1 MPAMETVIHGIAILV
16 LGLIGI
22 FIAIM
27 TILMPLYVW
36 QIYKQ
41 GVATK
46 RYLDGFNDGF
56 NKLLATLYH
65 IQQNTTPNADE

>member
-1 MPAMETVIHGIAILV
+1 METAIHGKAILV
-16 LGLIGI
+16 LGLLGI
-22 FIAIM
+22 FIATM
-27 TILMPLYVW
+27 AILMPLYVW

-56 NKLLATLYH
+56 NKVLSTLYH
-65 IQQNTTPNADE
+65 IQQNTTPSADE